1 MITKNNYKLRYC
13 VFINFILFLI
23 ILTVV
28 LICKDNSNYYM
39 SYGPNENLYVLSIK
53 INTYQKYITLQIF
66 LLSIEVSRVF
76 INEIANPILEFNIY
90 NPDKKVI
97 TEFTKNELQILS
109 NTMWLINSLTNAF
122 FVMITISQIDIAI
135 FRIIYSEI
143 TTIFTIRMLLNEKEF
158 INENKV
164 DLIELIE
171 LEKLNV

>member
-1 MITKNNYKLRYC
+1 MKNTYKLRYC
-13 VFINFILFLI
+13 VIINFILFLF
-23 ILTVV
+23 ILFVV
-28 LICKDNSNYYM
+28 LICKDDTNYYM
-39 SYGPNENLYVLSIK
+39 TYGPNENLYVLSIK
-53 INTYQKYITLQIF
+53 INTVKKYIILQLF

-143 TTIFTIRMLLNEKEF
+143 TTIFTIRMLLNEKQF
-158 INENKV
+158 INDNTSELEN
-164 DLIELIE
+164 E
-171 LEKLNV
+171 LEKELENFIL